1 MQVRGAYS
9 EALEGLSCA
18 LSTLDTIMLLFS
30 STTPPLPS
38 SASASSTS
46 HNTSSSLSTTK
57 THSNEQSNEEEEAS
71 AQSRLENVLHVL
83 LKNFFRCSRK
93 NILHDRI
100 SFGKIVPKKIFPSGK
115 NVLPW
120 LLSFK
125 NILRTFGLEKL
136 TSLTASILSGMMTL
150 IESYVL
156 MLVVLSVQICDTFF
170 FDSYYLYTV
179 DSVLFH
185 CPL

>member
-38 SASASSTS
+38 STSSSASASSTS
-46 HNTSSSLSTTK
+46 HNASSMSSSLSTTK
-57 THSNEQSNEEEEAS
+57 TRSNEQSNEEEEAS
-71 AQSRLENVLHVL
+71 AQSRLENVLRVL

-93 NILHDRI
+93 KILRDRI
-100 SFGKIVPKKIFPSGK
+100 SLGKIVPKRTFPSGK

-125 NILRTFGLEKL
+125 NVIQTFGLEKL
-136 TSLTASILSGMMTL
+136 TSLTTSILSGMETL

-156 MLVVLSVQICDTFF
+156 MFVVLSVQM
-170 FDSYYLYTV
+170 
-179 DSVLFH
+179 
-185 CPL
+185 